1 MAGSTARELRIT
13 GSLVLFRARDWNH
26 IMKPVSPQITDAPAA
41 WAELKLGR
49 LKRKFDSCS
58 EKSDH

>member
-1 MAGSTARELRIT
+1 MEGSTARELRIT

-41 WAELKLGR
+41 LDLVGCWG
-49 LKRKFDSCS
+49 
-58 EKSDH
+58 